1 MCLLWTTLA
10 EYIYKDLMQ
19 KMSEQYNTNNT
30 PFEFFKN
37 YNIIS
42 I

>member
-1 MCLLWTTLA
+1 LA
-10 EYIYKDLMQ
+10 EDFTQ